1 MLLLTSSAVRLTAAV
16 HHNLQSSID
25 TSVLSVPMQSCAM
38 YITVPL
44 HVLWNSFVLLG
55 HEKYRCSQQM
65 CAYIKLLDLKQ

>member
-1 MLLLTSSAVRLTAAV
+1 
-16 HHNLQSSID
+16 
-25 TSVLSVPMQSCAM
+25 MQSCAM

-65 CAYIKLLDLKQ
+65 CAYNKDLSSDTAI